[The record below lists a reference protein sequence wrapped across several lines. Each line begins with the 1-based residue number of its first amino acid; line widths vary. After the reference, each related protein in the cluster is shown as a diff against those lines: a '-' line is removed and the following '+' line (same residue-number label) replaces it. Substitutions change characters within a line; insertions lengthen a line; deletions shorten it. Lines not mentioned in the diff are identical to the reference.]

1 MKVILLSDVKALGK
15 KGDLKEVS
23 AGYARNFLFPK
34 KLAVEATPG
43 NLRRLEEEKVRQKEQ
58 AAKDEATARQLAAQ
72 LDGLTLTFETKA
84 GEGGKLFGSITGKDI
99 VDRLQQETKI
109 ELDKKQ
115 LNLPEPIKAMGEH
128 EVAVN
133 LYRGVKA
140 TLKIQVTAAEG

>member
-15 KGDLKEVS
+15 KGELKEVS

-43 NLRRLEEEKVRQKEQ
+43 NIKKLEEERARQKEQ
-58 AAKDEATARQLAAQ
+58 AARDEAAARQLAAQ
-72 LDGLTLTFETKA
+72 LDGLTLTFKTKA
-84 GEGGKLFGSITGKDI
+84 GEGGKLFGSITGKCI
-99 VDRLQQETKI
+99 VDRLQEETKI

-115 LNLPEPIKAMGEH
+115 LNLPEPIKTMGEH

>member
-1 MKVILLSDVKALGK
+1 MKVILLNDVKALGK

-43 NLRRLEEEKVRQKEQ
+43 NLKKLEEEQARRKEQ
-58 AAKDEATARQLAAQ
+58 EAKDEATARQLAAQ
-72 LDGLTLTFETKA
+72 LDGLTLTFATKA

-99 VDRLQQETKI
+99 ADRIQQETKI

-128 EVAVN
+128 EVTVS

-140 TLKIQVTAAEG
+140 TVKIQVTPAEG

>member
-1 MKVILLSDVKALGK
+1 MKVILLNDVKALGK

-23 AGYARNFLFPK
+23 PGYARNFLFPN
-34 KLAVEATPG
+34 KLAMEATPG
-43 NLRRLEEEKVRQKEQ
+43 NLRKIEEERERQKVQ
-58 AAKDEATARQLAAQ
+58 AARDEATARHLAAQ
-72 LDGLTLTFETKA
+72 LDGLTLTIQTKA

-99 VDRLQQETKI
+99 VDRIQQETKV

-115 LNLPEPIKAMGEH
+115 LNLPEPIKTVGEH